1 LHNLEKA
8 YSPGHR
14 TIHRITSLMKKIAV
28 FPGSFDPVT
37 IGHESIVRRAL
48 PLFDEL
54 IIAIGVNSNKKYFF
68 PIEKRLEWLK
78 QVFAAEPR
86 IHVTSFTGLT
96 VDYCRENKADYV
108 LRGIRTAA
116 DFEFEK
122 AIAQMNK
129 ALAPAIETVFILPVA
144 ELSAINSTIIRDI
157 IRNGGDASP
166 FVPEGITLT

>member
-1 LHNLEKA
+1 
-8 YSPGHR
+8 
-14 TIHRITSLMKKIAV
+14 MKKIAV

-37 IGHESIVRRAL
+37 IGHESIIKRSL

-54 IIAIGVNSNKKYFF
+54 IIAIGINSNKKYYF
-68 PIEKRLEWLK
+68 PIEKRIDWLR
-78 QVFAAEPR
+78 QVFGPESKIR
-86 IHVTSFTGLT
+86 VTSFEGLT
-96 VDYCRENKADYV
+96 VDYCKAQKASYI

-129 ALAPAIETVFILPVA
+129 AMAPDIETIFILPVA

-157 IRNGGDASP
+157 VRNGGDASP
-166 FVPEGITLT
+166 FVPAGISFA